1 MYVDELISCMYYSEL
16 VRERKK
22 KKNKKVNVIG
32 NVTKM
37 MYDVNEKYVLQNN
50 LWSLYE
56 IAS

>member
-22 KKNKKVNVIG
+22 KRMKKNRNRKRDKN
-32 NVTKM
+32 
-37 MYDVNEKYVLQNN
+37 DVNEKYILQNN
-50 LWSLYE
+50 LRSLYE